1 LPTVPSNGIHIAYDE
16 FGNPDAPA
24 VILIMGLY
32 CQLIDWPEP
41 FCRKIADAGYRVI
54 RFDNRDTG
62 LSSHLDHLSPPSQV
76 AYGLSMAWGMPV
88 PAPYDLDDMA
98 DDVLGLM
105 SALDIDQAHVVG
117 SSMGGI
123 IAQLLA
129 SEKPEK
135 IRSLCCL
142 SSTTGNP
149 WLPLPH
155 WRVLQ
160 LVTNPA
166 YIFSES
172 GYQQK
177 LELMRLLTS
186 PAYPQSDRELESCI
200 SVRER
205 RSPDSQGLSR
215 QLAASLKTG
224 NISNRLKNVHVPTLV
239 LHGDSDLL
247 VPYACGQDIANKI
260 DGAQFELIQGWGH
273 DFPEQLAKP
282 LAEKILNHLSET
294 DSQDN

>member
-1 LPTVPSNGIHIAYDE
+1 
-16 FGNPDAPA
+16 
-24 VILIMGLY
+24 
-32 CQLIDWPEP
+32 
-41 FCRKIADAGYRVI
+41 
-54 RFDNRDTG
+54 
-62 LSSHLDHLSPPSQV
+62 
-76 AYGLSMAWGMPV
+76 
-88 PAPYDLDDMA
+88 
-98 DDVLGLM
+98 
-105 SALDIDQAHVVG
+105 
-117 SSMGGI
+117 
-123 IAQLLA
+123 
-129 SEKPEK
+129 
-135 IRSLCCL
+135 
-142 SSTTGNP
+142 
-149 WLPLPH
+149 
-155 WRVLQ
+155 
-160 LVTNPA
+160 
-166 YIFSES
+166 
-172 GYQQK
+172 
-177 LELMRLLTS
+177 LLTS
-186 PAYPQSDRELESCI
+186 PAYPQSDRELESWI